1 MIMRWIISK
10 KMASMRIRAFIPNLL
25 TLGNLACG
33 STAIFL
39 LASKGVANIDPWTI
53 AWLMIAAQICDF
65 LDGGVARLLRVS
77 SPLGKEL
84 DSLADMVTFGFF
96 PGFLAFQVLSMLV
109 MPTASVVPGWH
120 VTLIPWWVMAL
131 PYAAILI
138 PLFSALRLA
147 KFNVDTR
154 QSDSFIGVPT
164 PANALLWLSIY
175 MTAVNTLGPDGTGL
189 NGFWNIALNP
199 WLILG
204 VVVASSLLLVSPIR
218 LIAFKF
224 KNFGLMDNLMRY
236 VMLAGSAVLV
246 VLFTYKSVPLIFVLY
261 FTASLIDTQIQKRQ

>member
-1 MIMRWIISK
+1 MG
-10 KMASMRIRAFIPNLL
+10 IRAFIPNML

-39 LASKGVANIDPWTI
+39 LASEGIANVDPWTI

-96 PGFLAFQVLSMLV
+96 PGFLAFHVLKMLV
-109 MPTASVVPGWH
+109 MPAESLVPGWD
-120 VTLIPWWVMAL
+120 VSLIPWWVAAL
-131 PYAAILI
+131 PYVAVLI

-147 KFNVDTR
+147 KFNIDTR

-175 MTAVNTLGPDGTGL
+175 MTTVNVMGDTGSGL
-189 NGFWNIALNP
+189 NGFWGYALNP
-199 WLILG
+199 FLIVG
-204 VVVASSLLLVSPIR
+204 VVVASSLLLVSPFR

-224 KNFGLMDNLMRY
+224 KNFGLGDNLMRY